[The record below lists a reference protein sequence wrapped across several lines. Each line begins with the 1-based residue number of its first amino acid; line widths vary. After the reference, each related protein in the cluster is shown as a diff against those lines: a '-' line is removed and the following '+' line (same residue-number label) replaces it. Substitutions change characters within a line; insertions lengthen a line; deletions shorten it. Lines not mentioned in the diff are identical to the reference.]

1 MTMIMG
7 RAQRAAIGIELPML
21 LVLAAVN
28 FTSVVDFLI
37 IMPLGPQY
45 LRELNITSA
54 QFGLTVS
61 AYGIAAGLAGIL
73 VSIFLDRVNRKN
85 ALLGI
90 YAGFTLAT
98 LFCGLVSDYPLLLA
112 GRSLTGGFGGVLSA
126 LIFAIVADTIPE
138 ERRGAAMGL
147 VMSSLAGAF
156 VFGVPL
162 GVFLA
167 THLNVHIPFIALAGL
182 SFLIWGL
189 AVRCLPTIRVSMGE
203 ANEHQVT
210 RMLQILS
217 RKDHQKALLLM
228 ALMTGSSFLVLPY
241 LSNYM
246 IANVGIKEAEFPLMY
261 LCGGFCTIFSVILIG
276 RWADRAGK
284 PRVFC
289 VVSWLAIV
297 AVLMLTNLPRVPVAA
312 AIVITT
318 LFMVCVSGRSAPVM
332 AHIAGGIDARY
343 RGSFMS
349 LNSSIQQIT
358 SGVV

>member
-61 AYGIAAGLAGIL
+61 AYGIAAGLTGIL

-112 GRSLTGGFGGVLSA
+112 
-126 LIFAIVADTIPE
+126 
-138 ERRGAAMGL
+138 
-147 VMSSLAGAF
+147 
-156 VFGVPL
+156 
-162 GVFLA
+162 
-167 THLNVHIPFIALAGL
+167 
-182 SFLIWGL
+182 
-189 AVRCLPTIRVSMGE
+189 VRCLPSIRVSMRE

-228 ALMTGSSFLVLPY
+228 ALMTGSSFFVLPY
-241 LSNYM
+241 LSNYL

-297 AVLMLTNLPRVPVAA
+297 AVLILTNLPRVPVAA

>member
-61 AYGIAAGLAGIL
+61 AYGIAAGLTGIL

-112 GRSLTGGFGGVLSA
+112 
-126 LIFAIVADTIPE
+126 
-138 ERRGAAMGL
+138 
-147 VMSSLAGAF
+147 
-156 VFGVPL
+156 
-162 GVFLA
+162 
-167 THLNVHIPFIALAGL
+167 
-182 SFLIWGL
+182 
-189 AVRCLPTIRVSMGE
+189 VRCLPSIRVSMRE

-241 LSNYM
+241 LSNYL
-246 IANVGIKEAEFPLMY
+246 IAGDCQKCRCQSRVDAPPA
-261 LCGGFCTIFSVILIG
+261 ILDEWG
-276 RWADRAGK
+276 TLLRSFQAVWENSPQQTPGLLL
-284 PRVFC
+284 
-289 VVSWLAIV
+289 LA
-297 AVLMLTNLPRVPVAA
+297 
-312 AIVITT
+312 
-318 LFMVCVSGRSAPVM
+318 SGRCDV
-332 AHIAGGIDARY
+332 
-343 RGSFMS
+343 
-349 LNSSIQQIT
+349 
-358 SGVV
+358 